1 MKSDRKTRGFR
12 NAHMHA
18 PARLFATAAAALFTA
33 SCAELVDNP
42 ITSTY
47 LLASSSPTA
56 KAIYI
61 KSLEAKQKSISERRR
76 KIAEARAKMY
86 DSLNNNDL
94 REEAVKLYEKNPRHL
109 TAAEAKRLAFLCY
122 TLLRDGN
129 PEEANNT
136 AIFYYI
142 LAGEKGD
149 PEGYY
154 AAAIILK
161 FSTANKDA
169 KSIHYKLLMY
179 MAAKYGSDKGKA
191 EWEKVK
197 KENLEEMKKNDP
209 ALAKYDTK
217 TLEEFQFQEKIFQ
230 GVEKE
235 FRADI
240 NRALNL
246 RDIIQNELK

>member
-94 REEAVKLYEKNPRHL
+94 REEAVKLSEKKSPRPDGRRSK
-109 TAAEAKRLAFLCY
+109 AARFLVLYSFKRRKSRRSQQHGNMLLY
-122 TLLRDGN
+122 TGGGKRGSGRILRRRHN
-129 PEEANNT
+129 
-136 AIFYYI
+136 
-142 LAGEKGD
+142 
-149 PEGYY
+149 
-154 AAAIILK
+154 
-161 FSTANKDA
+161 
-169 KSIHYKLLMY
+169 
-179 MAAKYGSDKGKA
+179 
-191 EWEKVK
+191 V
-197 KENLEEMKKNDP
+197 
-209 ALAKYDTK
+209 
-217 TLEEFQFQEKIFQ
+217 KIFHCKQ
-230 GVEKE
+230 
-235 FRADI
+235 RRQI
-240 NRALNL
+240 NLL
-246 RDIIQNELK
+246 

>member
-94 REEAVKLYEKNPRHL
+94 REEAVKLSEKKSPRPDGRRSE
-109 TAAEAKRLAFLCY
+109 AARFLVLYSFKRRKSRRSQQYGNMLLY
-122 TLLRDGN
+122 TGGRKRGSGRILRRRHN
-129 PEEANNT
+129 
-136 AIFYYI
+136 I
-142 LAGEKGD
+142 
-149 PEGYY
+149 
-154 AAAIILK
+154 
-161 FSTANKDA
+161 
-169 KSIHYKLLMY
+169 
-179 MAAKYGSDKGKA
+179 
-191 EWEKVK
+191 
-197 KENLEEMKKNDP
+197 
-209 ALAKYDTK
+209 
-217 TLEEFQFQEKIFQ
+217 KIFHCKQ
-230 GVEKE
+230 
-235 FRADI
+235 RRQI
-240 NRALNL
+240 NPL
-246 RDIIQNELK
+246 

>member
-18 PARLFATAAAALFTA
+18 PARLFATAAAALFTT

-136 AIFYYI
+136 AIFY
-142 LAGEKGD
+142 
-149 PEGYY
+149 
-154 AAAIILK
+154 
-161 FSTANKDA
+161 
-169 KSIHYKLLMY
+169 
-179 MAAKYGSDKGKA
+179 
-191 EWEKVK
+191 
-197 KENLEEMKKNDP
+197 
-209 ALAKYDTK
+209 
-217 TLEEFQFQEKIFQ
+217 
-230 GVEKE
+230 
-235 FRADI
+235 
-240 NRALNL
+240 
-246 RDIIQNELK
+246 

>member
-94 REEAVKLYEKNPRHL
+94 REEAVKLSEKNPRDL

-149 PEGYY
+149 PDGYY

-161 FSTANKDA
+161 YSTANKDA
-169 KSIHYKLLMY
+169 KSIHYNLLMY
-179 MAAKYGSDKGKA
+179 MAAKYGSDKGKV

-197 KENLEEMKKNDP
+197 KEDLEEMKKNYP
-209 ALAKYDTK
+209 AFAKCDTK
-217 TLEEFQFQEKIFQ
+217 TLEGFQEKIFQ
-230 GVEKE
+230 RLEKEE

-246 RDIIQNELK
+246 RDIIQNGLK

>member
-1 MKSDRKTRGFR
+1 
-12 NAHMHA
+12 
-18 PARLFATAAAALFTA
+18 
-33 SCAELVDNP
+33 
-42 ITSTY
+42 
-47 LLASSSPTA
+47 
-56 KAIYI
+56 
-61 KSLEAKQKSISERRR
+61 
-76 KIAEARAKMY
+76 MY

-94 REEAVKLYEKNPRHL
+94 REEAVKLSEKNPRDL

-136 AIFYYI
+136 AICYYI

-154 AAAIILK
+154 AAAIMLK

-169 KSIHYKLLMY
+169 KSIHYNLLMY
-179 MAAKYGSDKGKA
+179 MAAKYGSDKGKE
-191 EWEKVK
+191 EWKKVK
-197 KENLEEMKKNDP
+197 KEDLEEMKKNDP
-209 ALAKYDTK
+209 AFAKYDTK
-217 TLEEFQFQEKIFQ
+217 TLEEFQEEIFQ
-230 GVEKE
+230 RLEKEE

>member
-18 PARLFATAAAALFTA
+18 SARLFATTAAALFTA

-94 REEAVKLYEKNPRHL
+94 REEAVKLSEKNPRDL
-109 TAAEAKRLAFLCY
+109 TAAEAKRLALLCY
-122 TLLRDGN
+122 NLLRDGN
-129 PEEANNT
+129 PEEAT
-136 AIFYYI
+136 TRQYSIIYWRGKRGSGWI
-142 LAGEKGD
+142 LRRRHN
-149 PEGYY
+149 
-154 AAAIILK
+154 I
-161 FSTANKDA
+161 
-169 KSIHYKLLMY
+169 
-179 MAAKYGSDKGKA
+179 
-191 EWEKVK
+191 
-197 KENLEEMKKNDP
+197 
-209 ALAKYDTK
+209 
-217 TLEEFQFQEKIFQ
+217 KIFHCKQ
-230 GVEKE
+230 
-235 FRADI
+235 RRRI
-240 NRALNL
+240 NLL
-246 RDIIQNELK
+246 